1 MRTSLNE
8 IKEIEGYLLQTTP
21 VEGRL
26 MLEVK
31 MALEPTLA
39 EKVDLQKKVYSH
51 VRQYARR
58 QLREEIRSVEAEL
71 FSQSKYQLFKQ
82 RVLRLFKT

>member
-8 IKEIEGYLLQTTP
+8 MKEIEGYLLQTTP
-21 VEGRL
+21 VEDRL

-39 EKVDLQKKVYSH
+39 EKVDLQKKVYSQ

-58 QLREEIRSVEAEL
+58 QLREEIRSVEGEL

-82 RVLRLFKT
+82 RILRLFKT